1 MQLNS
6 IFPNINNTPANDM
19 PKSSVGVDKDSLKE
33 LFINFLTPLLCLSG
47 SVLLFLLVIYPA
59 INDLPNIRAELQTNQ
74 NLRDVLATK
83 LSTLNKLVDFQA
95 VVSENSSLVD
105 KVLLSEAQVLQLSTQ
120 VNKIAAE
127 SGLKLTRLSYSYDVS
142 TSDSTQSKTV
152 ALSMGA
158 EGTYDQLVLFLK
170 TLENA
175 SRMINVSNF
184 RFMNGET
191 QSGGFGLTV
200 SFSLASPY
208 ISIQS
213 AAVTDDPINLDI
225 ASPDFVNVMNAVKS
239 LKYYEITQEDIN
251 ALPVPATEDTEE
263 TPEI

>member
-6 IFPNINNTPANDM
+6 IFPNMNSTPATDM

-47 SVLLFLLVIYPA
+47 SVVLFLLVIYPA
-59 INDLPNIRAELQTNQ
+59 INELPTIKVELQAVQ
-74 NLRDVLATK
+74 QLRDRLSTK
-83 LSTLNKLVDFQA
+83 LSVLNKLVDFQA
-95 VVSENSSLVD
+95 VVSENSVLVD

-120 VNKIAAE
+120 VNKIAGE
-127 SGLKLTRLSYSYDVS
+127 SGIKLTRLSYSYDS
-142 TSDSTQSKTV
+142 APGDNSDYKTV

-175 SRMINVSNF
+175 SRLINVSNF
-184 RFMNGET
+184 RFMIGET
-191 QSGGFGLTV
+191 QSGGFGLTG

-225 ASPDFVNVMNAVKS
+225 TSADFVNVMNEVKA
-239 LKYYEITQEDIN
+239 LKYYEITQDDID
-251 ALPVPATEDTEE
+251 ALPVTATEDTEPVAE
-263 TPEI
+263 Q